1 MIGRLHVRTKI
12 RKQLFRRVVSIA
24 VTIREVDVIEYLRTK
39 LKDTNPGPMGT
50 NLEADTLGK
59 IPEDISEMYVEARVL
74 GKLPQVNRCRSRFLL
89 VSLDIFHGP

>member
-12 RKQLFRRVVSIA
+12 RKRLLRQVASIA
-24 VTIREVDVIEYLRTK
+24 IPLREVDVIGYLRTK
-39 LKDTNPGPMGT
+39 LKENPSAVGT

-74 GKLPQVNRCRSRFLL
+74 GKLPQVNRCTSRFSLA
-89 VSLDIFHGP
+89 SLDIFRGP